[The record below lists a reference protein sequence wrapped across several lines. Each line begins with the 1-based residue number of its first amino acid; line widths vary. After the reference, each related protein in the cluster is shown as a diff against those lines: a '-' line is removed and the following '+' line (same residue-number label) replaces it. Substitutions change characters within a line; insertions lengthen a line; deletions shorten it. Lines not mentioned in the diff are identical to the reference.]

1 MILTTKPRNSANC
14 SLIILIALFLL
25 ISIVPVCAF
34 AQPIV
39 SGFSPSGGPVG
50 TTVTITGNNFDPAP
64 ANDIVYFGTVQ
75 GKVLTA
81 SASTIT
87 VTVPTG
93 ASYQPLTVTAHNL
106 TAYSR
111 VPFRITVPGIDTAF
125 VSSSFGGPKQNA
137 INGSTNSQNIYLA
150 DFDGDGKPDVFC
162 PAISSAAIIR
172 NTSTPGNASFG
183 VGINYTF
190 GYYDNGGTI
199 ADFDGDGKPDFVGNS
214 SIDNTAHVFQN
225 TSTPGAISF
234 TPSLTL
240 ATNSEPDYAG
250 AMDLDGDGRPDL
262 LIADYGGNVIDIF
275 RNTSTSGII
284 SFADSIDL
292 PTLST
297 PSAITYGDFDGDGR
311 PDIAIACEYDV
322 TVFRNTSTIGHIS
335 FGPPIHF
342 ATGGIGV
349 DYRTVVTA
357 DFDNDGKLDLAVTNS
372 GSSIDPTNIFILR
385 NTSSVGSI
393 TFAQQITY
401 TSPYAPYGMV
411 AEDLNSDGHIDLVIA
426 NSWSDSVCIYK
437 NTSSPGQILFSPY
450 VGYGVGGQ
458 PYALAMADIDGDGR
472 SDILTSNGG
481 TSFSVSLNRINQPAI
496 TKFTPDTA
504 APGALLTISG
514 FNLST
519 TSLVTIGG
527 TPADSFSVISPTTIT
542 AKIGNGSSG
551 PVKVTTAYGTDS
563 LPGFFLLP
571 VPQVE
576 FTIPYA
582 ASPTSS
588 ITIYG
593 NNFVSVRSVTINGTP
608 VSNFQTIDAEEIQ
621 AVIAPHTTSGSLI
634 IETVSGTDSIN
645 FTVTQPPAITKISPV
660 AGPVG
665 TSVVISGTNLNG
677 FINQTDVSFGAVLG
691 VITQITDNSI
701 TVTAPAGITNQPVSV
716 LSNSLWA
723 YSLNPYITT
732 FPGAGASFIPT
743 SFKLAPAI
751 NAGSE
756 TNGVT
761 INDLDGDGKPDLIFS
776 GTNLISLLKNT
787 TTSDSISFVTEQA
800 NYSQGT
806 SKNIIAEDL
815 DGDGKPDLIS
825 TNASIQQIDLFQNTS
840 TSSAL
845 TMTPVTALG
854 YGFFGGYTAA
864 GIGDIDGDG
873 KPDIAVGNPSSN
885 VLSIFRNNSMPG
897 IISFN
902 LNQDFALSWVP
913 SALSVADIDQ
923 DGKPDVILGYTN
935 TNNLSIFKNVSSPDS
950 IAFSAMQNFTV
961 DAPVTQISATD
972 LDNDGKA
979 DIVVINHSS
988 NSATSTVSI
997 FKNLSIPGN
1006 FSLSTPTIYTI
1017 ADSISSLQITDLD
1030 GDGKPDIS
1038 FLRPDSS
1045 FISILKNTSTNGAIS
1060 FANRIDYSTGANPF
1074 ASFLD
1079 DLDGDGKP
1087 ELTTTSSGTS
1097 TITILQN
1104 QVGLPLVVPSGVS
1117 PVSGNIIKTTF
1128 IDSLVQTYDNEPYV
1142 QRHFDIEPQAN
1153 PTSSTAT
1160 LTLYFF
1166 QSDFDNFNADPSHG
1180 LDLPKNPTDSAG
1192 IAALLIFQYHGF
1204 SATGNPASYSGPQIV
1219 INPIDSNIRWNTAA
1233 QWWEVTF
1240 DVTGFSGFFAG
1251 TGSGN
1256 PLPLTLLDFTGQA
1269 VQQNT
1274 LLQWST
1280 SNETDLHQ
1288 FMIQRSTDA
1297 DNYMVIDSLAAT
1309 NNTTSISNYKYI
1321 DTSDTYPISYYRLKM
1336 VHMDG
1341 SYTFSNVVVVMHQII
1356 DQLKISPNPARTSV
1370 QVDYPVSGKASLQ
1383 IFSINGQLILTS
1395 ELPGGSSTTLLDIS
1409 RLAPGVYSVVWT
1421 NGLQKLEEKLLVK

>member
-1 MILTTKPRNSANC
+1 METAPDLVASNQLNSSINVFKNTSVPGTISFAVDTILLSNAPGSVGTAIDVDGDGRPDLVMATGGV
-14 SLIILIALFLL
+14 LIIWPNV
-25 ISIVPVCAF
+25 SSNGKMAF
-34 AQPIV
+34 ADSIMLAIAQ
-39 SGFSPSGGPVG
+39 SPE
-50 TTVTITGNNFDPAP
+50 TVNYG
-64 ANDIVYFGTVQ
+64 
-75 GKVLTA
+75 
-81 SASTIT
+81 
-87 VTVPTG
+87 
-93 ASYQPLTVTAHNL
+93 
-106 TAYSR
+106 
-111 VPFRITVPGIDTAF
+111 
-125 VSSSFGGPKQNA
+125 
-137 INGSTNSQNIYLA
+137 
-150 DFDGDGKPDVFC
+150 DFDGDGKPDIIVACAGQDTVSIFRNISTKGHIAFAPKLNIPTGEGPWTVIVADLDNDGKLDFAVSIAAFSSIAPFYGLSVF
-162 PAISSAAIIR
+162 R
-172 NTSTPGNASFG
+172 NTSSVGNISFAPASNFPGAYEPHGLS
-183 VGINYTF
+183 
-190 GYYDNGGTI
+190 
-199 ADFDGDGKPDFVGNS
+199 AEDFDGDGKVDLVTSNSGVG
-214 SIDNTAHVFQN
+214 
-225 TSTPGAISF
+225 
-234 TPSLTL
+234 
-240 ATNSEPDYAG
+240 
-250 AMDLDGDGRPDL
+250 
-262 LIADYGGNVIDIF
+262 
-275 RNTSTSGII
+275 
-284 SFADSIDL
+284 
-292 PTLST
+292 
-297 PSAITYGDFDGDGR
+297 
-311 PDIAIACEYDV
+311 V
-322 TVFRNTSTIGHIS
+322 TV
-335 FGPPIHF
+335 
-342 ATGGIGV
+342 
-349 DYRTVVTA
+349 
-357 DFDNDGKLDLAVTNS
+357 
-372 GSSIDPTNIFILR
+372 
-385 NTSSVGSI
+385 
-393 TFAQQITY
+393 
-401 TSPYAPYGMV
+401 
-411 AEDLNSDGHIDLVIA
+411 
-426 NSWSDSVCIYK
+426 YK
-437 NTSSPGQILFSPY
+437 NTSLPGQISFSSGTGFSLP
-450 VGYGVGGQ
+450 GAWG
-458 PYALAMADIDGDGR
+458 LASADVDGDGK
-472 SDILTSNGG
+472 SDIVASNGG
-481 TSFSVSLNRINQPAI
+481 QSFVVSLNTTTNPSI

-504 APGALLTISG
+504 APGAQLTISG

-519 TSLVTIGG
+519 TSSVTIGG
-527 TPADSFSVISPTTIT
+527 TPADSFNVISPTTIT

-551 PVKVTTAYGTDS
+551 AVKVTTAYGTDS

-582 ASPTSS
+582 ASPTSTIS
-588 ITIYG
+588 IYG
-593 NNFVSVRSVTINGTP
+593 NNFVSVESVTINGTP
-608 VSNFQTIDAEEIQ
+608 VSNFQIIDGEEIQ
-621 AVIAPHTTSGSLI
+621 AVIAPHTTTGSLI

-645 FTVTQPPAITKISPV
+645 FIVTQPPTITKISPV

-665 TSVVISGTNLNG
+665 TSVLISGTNLNG
-677 FINQTDVSFGAVLG
+677 FINQTDVSFGAVHG
-691 VITQITDNSI
+691 TITQTTDSSI

-723 YSLNPYITT
+723 YSLNTYITT

-761 INDLDGDGKPDLIFS
+761 ISDLDGDGKPDLIYS

-787 TTSDSISFVTEQA
+787 TTSDSISFATEQA

-840 TSSAL
+840 TSSTL
-845 TMTPVTALG
+845 TMTPVTTLG

-873 KPDIAVGNPSSN
+873 KPDIAVGNPNSN
-885 VLSIFRNNSMPG
+885 ALSIFRNNSMPG

-972 LDNDGKA
+972 LDNDGNA
-979 DIVVINHSS
+979 DIVVINHSP
-988 NSATSTVSI
+988 NSPTSTVSI

-1006 FSLSTPTIYTI
+1006 FNLSTPTIYTI

-1045 FISILKNTSTNGAIS
+1045 FISILKNTSNNGAIS
-1060 FANRIDYSTGANPF
+1060 FADRIDYSTGVNPF
-1074 ASFLD
+1074 ASTLG

-1087 ELTTTSSGTS
+1087 ELTTTSSGTN

-1104 QVGLPLVVPSGVS
+1104 QVGLPFVVPSGVG

-1128 IDSLVQTYDNEPYV
+1128 IDSTVQTYNGDPYAE
-1142 QRHFDIEPQAN
+1142 RHFDIEPQAN
-1153 PTSSTAT
+1153 PMSSTAT
-1160 LTLYFF
+1160 ITLYFF
-1166 QSDFDNFNADPSHG
+1166 QSDFDTFNASPGHG
-1180 LDLPKNPTDSAG
+1180 LDLPKNSTDSQG
-1192 IAALLIFQYHGF
+1192 IAALRIFQYHGF
-1204 SATGNPASYSGPQIV
+1204 SATGNPASYPGPEVI
-1219 INPIDSNIRWNTAA
+1219 INPIDSNIHWTTVA

-1280 SNETDLHQ
+1280 TNETDVHQ
-1288 FMIQRSTDA
+1288 FMVQRSTDA
-1297 DNYMVIDSLAAT
+1297 VNYMVIDSLAAT
-1309 NNTTSISNYKYI
+1309 NNTNAILNYKYI

-1336 VHMDG
+1336 VNMDG
-1341 SYTFSNVVVVMHQII
+1341 SYTFSNVVVVMHQIV
-1356 DQLKISPNPARTSV
+1356 DQLRISPNPTSTYV
-1370 QVDYPVSGKASLQ
+1370 QVDYPVSGKATLQ
-1383 IFSINGQLILTS
+1383 IFSVNGQLILTR
-1395 ELPGGSSTTLLDIS
+1395 ELQGGSSTTLLDVS
-1409 RLAPGVYSVVWT
+1409 RLAQGVYSIVWT
-1421 NGLQKLEEKLLVK
+1421 NGLQRLEKTLLIK